1 MFWNTYLFQVH
12 SYKVL
17 RVLAWSA
24 VIEFGR
30 KGSAAQK
37 SVINKIEGTPILKLA
52 MVKRSM
58 VRKNQNS
65 KKNRRKNWSQKLVTK
80 IRNQNSSPIIVT

>member
-37 SVINKIEGTPILKLA
+37 SVINKIEVTPILKLTT
-52 MVKRSM
+52 VKRSM
-58 VRKNQNS
+58 LRKNQNS
-65 KKNRRKNWSQKLVTK
+65 KKIVAKNWSQKLVTK
-80 IRNQNSSPIIVT
+80 IGHKNS

>member
-1 MFWNTYLFQVH
+1 MFWNTYLFQVY

-37 SVINKIEGTPILKLA
+37 SVINKIEVTPILKLTT
-52 MVKRSM
+52 VKRSM
-58 VRKNQNS
+58 LRKNQNS
-65 KKNRRKNWSQKLVTK
+65 KKIVAKNWSQKLVTK
-80 IRNQNSSPIIVT
+80 IGHKNS